1 MASRISKTAKK
12 AKQYDHV
19 LLLMRHAKAEAM
31 GEHGDYDRPLAPKG
45 LKQAKK
51 VAKGCAT

>member
-31 GEHGDYDRPLAPKG
+31 GERGDYDRRWRQKG
-45 LKQAKK
+45 
-51 VAKGCAT
+51 